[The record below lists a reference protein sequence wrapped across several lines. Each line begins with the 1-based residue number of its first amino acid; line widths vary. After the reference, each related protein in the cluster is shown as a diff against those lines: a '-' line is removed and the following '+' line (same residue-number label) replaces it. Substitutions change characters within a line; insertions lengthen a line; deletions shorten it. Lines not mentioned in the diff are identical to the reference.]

1 MILLFVSSQVITLVQ
16 SRCITVLSKH
26 IQTCAKVYK
35 LSAINS
41 AVHASLVQNSAET
54 SNDIIAGYGR
64 ERFSENIFLFT
75 A

>member
-1 MILLFVSSQVITLVQ
+1 M
-16 SRCITVLSKH
+16 LSKH